1 MANGDFSQKK
11 AEAPGGFDAG
21 SYRPQA
27 ESAPARS
34 LTPAQ
39 QKLAGLEK
47 ALPAP
52 LKQQAA
58 AALLALVIVAGS
70 VVGIGGAKL
79 RGRYNEA
86 KSWYSVGVAADNGY
100 TLSEELTERAFT
112 AANVITSALNTQGL
126 GSDSPEVTQAQQALE
141 QFEDCQAQL
150 DEGEGSMHAMY
161 EANAALDSAIDQLYA
176 KMQELAEDP
185 LNMGAVQTQ
194 YGRFNSAGTILGSLH
209 YNEEVTRY
217 QGETGGFP
225 ANLLGA
231 LFGIEEVEL
240 FA

>member
-1 MANGDFSQKK
+1 MAILRQEAGEFDGA
-11 AEAPGGFDAG
+11 AEILAQMEARFPDEYTCYLQLAYLTLEAEGAKEEGQRDYHMVEAYYNQAVSLAPDGAD
-21 SYRPQA
+21 
-27 ESAPARS
+27 
-34 LTPAQ
+34 TPA
-39 QKLAGLEK
+39 L
-47 ALPAP
+47 
-52 LKQQAA
+52 
-58 AALLALVIVAGS
+58 
-70 VVGIGGAKL
+70 
-79 RGRYNEA
+79 
-86 KSWYSVGVAADNGY
+86 
-100 TLSEELTERAFT
+100 
-112 AANVITSALNTQGL
+112 
-126 GSDSPEVTQAQQALE
+126 QALKL
-141 QFEDCQAQL
+141 Q
-150 DEGEGSMHAMY
+150 
-161 EANAALDSAIDQLYA
+161 IDQLYA